1 MMSEQEILILYKKD
15 RRKALK
21 KLHDLYADVSFMV
34 ARRYLINNE
43 DAEETVMDTFLI
55 AFEKLQEFQ
64 WSHEGS
70 VRAWLKKV
78 TVNNCL
84 MKLRKKRLVF
94 EEQTSLE
101 FEIENELVFSNLQYH
116 EIIKAI
122 QSLPQQY
129 AIVFQLHELD
139 GFSHPEIANLLGLS
153 TGSSKA
159 YLNRAR
165 TTLKELL
172 IPLGYKYE

>member
-1 MMSEQEILILYKKD
+1 
-15 RRKALK
+15 
-21 KLHDLYADVSFMV
+21 
-34 ARRYLINNE
+34 NE
-43 DAEETVMDTFLI
+43 DAEEIVMDTFLI

-78 TVNNCL
+78 TINNCL
-84 MKLRKKRLVF
+84 MKLRKKRLLF
-94 EEQTSLE
+94 DELSTME
-101 FEIENELVFSNLQYH
+101 FEKEDELAFSNLQYH

-129 AIVFQLHELD
+129 ALVFQLHELD
-139 GFSHPEIANLLGLS
+139 GFSHPEIANLIGLS

-165 TTLKELL
+165 TTLKEIL

>member
-21 KLHDLYADVSFMV
+21 NLHGLYADVCYMV
-34 ARRYLINNE
+34 AKRYLRNNE
-43 DAEETVMDTFLI
+43 DAEEIVMDTFLI

-94 EEQTSLE
+94 EEEISIE
-101 FEIENELVFSNLQYH
+101 FEKEDELVFSNLQYH
-116 EIIKAI
+116 EIVKAV

-129 AIVFQLHELD
+129 SLVFQLHEVD
-139 GFSHPEIANLLGLS
+139 GFSHPEIAILLGLS
-153 TGSSKA
+153 PGSSKA

-165 TTLKELL
+165 TSLKEIL

>member
-1 MMSEQEILILYKKD
+1 MISEQEILSLYQRD
-15 RRKALK
+15 MRKALK
-21 KLHDLYADVSFMV
+21 KLHELYADVSYLL
-34 ARRYLINNE
+34 AKRYLRNNE
-43 DAEETVMDTFLI
+43 DAEEIVMDTFLI

-70 VRAWLKKV
+70 LRGWLKKV
-78 TVNNCL
+78 TINNCL
-84 MKLRKKRLVF
+84 MKLRKRRLVF
-94 EEQTSLE
+94 EEQINVE
-101 FEIENELVFSNLQYH
+101 FERKDELVFSNLQYH

-129 AIVFQLHELD
+129 ALVFQLHEVD

-165 TTLKELL
+165 TALKEIL